1 MNTGV
6 ASGRKAGRSNKGRVH
21 STLACASGFLD
32 VPVEVL
38 VPAEAIEKAKH
49 PTLSGQARELVGA
62 VPQVGLE
69 PTTDGLLICCWI
81 IAFVRVAVRL
91 SSIGV
96 LSTVDVPIHGD
107 DRHDESHEYESPFS
121 TQSSTPLAI
130 CS

>member
-1 MNTGV
+1 M
-6 ASGRKAGRSNKGRVH
+6 
-21 STLACASGFLD
+21 C
-32 VPVEVL
+32 
-38 VPAEAIEKAKH
+38 VPAEAIEKAKR
-49 PTLSGQARELVGA
+49 PPLSGQAREFVGA
-62 VPQVGLE
+62 VPLIRGVPQVGLE

-81 IAFVRVAVRL
+81 IAFVRVAIHL
-91 SSIGV
+91 SSIEV

>member
-1 MNTGV
+1 ME
-6 ASGRKAGRSNKGRVH
+6 RLAGRSLTELQHTTHGAALEIQSNSRDQLTIVRPA
-21 STLACASGFLD
+21 TVRIRLD
-32 VPVEVL
+32 LMMCP
-38 VPAEAIEKAKH
+38 
-49 PTLSGQARELVGA
+49 
-62 VPQVGLE
+62 
-69 PTTDGLLICCWI
+69 TDGLLIGCWV
-81 IAFVRVAVRL
+81 IAFVRVAIHL

>member
-1 MNTGV
+1 M
-6 ASGRKAGRSNKGRVH
+6 
-21 STLACASGFLD
+21 D

-49 PTLSGQARELVGA
+49 PTLSDQAPEFIEA

-81 IAFVRVAVRL
+81 IAFVRVAIHL

>member
-1 MNTGV
+1 MEDLLPTQ
-6 ASGRKAGRSNKGRVH
+6 
-21 STLACASGFLD
+21 D
-32 VPVEVL
+32 VDGSWQPSPIQL
-38 VPAEAIEKAKH
+38 GKAKR
-49 PTLSGQARELVGA
+49 PILSDQALNVVAGT
-62 VPQVGLE
+62 GFE
-69 PTTDGLLICCWI
+69 PATSGLLICCWI
-81 IAFVRVAVRL
+81 IAFVRVAIHL